1 MILSERIEGI
11 FLKNIL
17 IKIFASGFGTGYSP
31 FASGTTGTLVGV
43 ALFFLLPPKY
53 VLHTAVVIFM
63 AGVYI
68 STEAEKIY
76 GKKDSGK
83 IVIDEIAGYLF
94 SMAFMPQNLL
104 FAAAGFFLF
113 RLFDVWKPSPA
124 REAQE
129 LKGGWGV
136 MTDDLIAGV
145 YTNLTM
151 WVIILLL
158 KFSGIT

>member
-1 MILSERIEGI
+1 M
-11 FLKNIL
+11 KNL
-17 IKIFASGFGTGYSP
+17 LVKLLASGFGTGYSP

-43 ALFFLLPPKY
+43 LLFFLIPQKFILPA
-53 VLHTAVVIFM
+53 AVIIFI

-68 STEAEKIY
+68 STEAEIIWE
-76 GKKDSGK
+76 KKDSGK

-94 SMAFMPQNLL
+94 SMAFMPQTWQ
-104 FAAAGFFLF
+104 FALIGFFLF

-136 MTDDLIAGV
+136 MMDDLIAGL
-145 YTNLTM
+145 YTKVCL
-151 WVIILLL
+151 WIGALLIRV
-158 KFSGIT
+158 F